1 MDQGQNYDSHGKQG
15 KGIRLGQE
23 QKRIG
28 KRQSDIEKAKGA
40 SRVQPC
46 CLWAKGLS
54 YQVSGRFPGNTQ
66 MLEIWIILS
75 HSAKK

>member
-1 MDQGQNYDSHGKQG
+1 MDQGQNYDPHGKQG
-15 KGIRLGQE
+15 KGIWLGQE

-46 CLWAKGLS
+46 CL
-54 YQVSGRFPGNTQ
+54 
-66 MLEIWIILS
+66 
-75 HSAKK
+75 